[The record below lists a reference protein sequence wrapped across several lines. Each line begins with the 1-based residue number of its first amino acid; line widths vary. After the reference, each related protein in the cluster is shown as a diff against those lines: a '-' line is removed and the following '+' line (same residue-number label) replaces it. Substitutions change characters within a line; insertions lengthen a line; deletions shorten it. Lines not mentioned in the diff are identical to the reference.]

1 MPFHGS
7 NRGSNPLGDATSS
20 PWLTAGKVLCV
31 VLYAAAVGHW
41 AGLIP
46 AGVFPL
52 ATTLAVVFIV
62 LHALEVP
69 IFWRAVKRYR
79 GPLAVSVIL
88 TLLFG
93 LLHLTPL
100 RGGARSVSR

>member
-1 MPFHGS
+1 
-7 NRGSNPLGDATSS
+7 
-20 PWLTAGKVLCV
+20 
-31 VLYAAAVGHW
+31 
-41 AGLIP
+41 
-46 AGVFPL
+46 VFPL

-69 IFWRAVKRYR
+69 IFWQRVKRYR

-100 RGGARSVSR
+100 RGGVRAAP

>member
-1 MPFHGS
+1 
-7 NRGSNPLGDATSS
+7 
-20 PWLTAGKVLCV
+20 

-46 AGVFPL
+46 AGAFPL

-69 IFWRAVKRYR
+69 IFWQRVKRYR

-100 RGGARSVSR
+100 RGGVRAAP

>member
-1 MPFHGS
+1 
-7 NRGSNPLGDATSS
+7 
-20 PWLTAGKVLCV
+20 
-31 VLYAAAVGHW
+31 VLYAAAVARL
-41 AGLIP
+41 AGWLP
-46 AGVFPL
+46 DGVFPFAPIL
-52 ATTLAVVFIV
+52 AAVFIS

-100 RGGARSVSR
+100 RGGARSVSP